1 MPRHGLT
8 DEQWQ
13 RIEHLFPKPA
23 WTGRP
28 RTDFRKT
35 FDGILWILRTGAP
48 WRDLPAEFGPCK
60 TVFHHFNQWRKDG
73 LLATIVAELQV
84 ELGLQ
89 DCLDHELWCIDG
101 TNVRAAR
108 CAAGGGKKGIPR
120 NPKIT
125 L

>member
-1 MPRHGLT
+1 
-8 DEQWQ
+8 
-13 RIEHLFPKPA
+13 
-23 WTGRP
+23 
-28 RTDFRKT
+28 
-35 FDGILWILRTGAP
+35 
-48 WRDLPAEFGPCK
+48 
-60 TVFHHFNQWRKDG
+60 VFHHFNQWRKDG